1 MAGIAWIDKR
11 REYQQRL
18 DTLAQKN
25 VENVIS
31 NLNIAIEKY
40 ISRGGLNQDS
50 QNDPNYKAI
59 QESSAFIEDIKQK
72 YLDLYN
78 DITTYLKTQST
89 SLNLSGLL
97 QKNGE
102 LQLTIK
108 QLQKVQDEMKVDME
122 SAIARDELLRSKD
135 TKMNS
140 HDLFLVGRPVRKG
153 MIPYLWALG
162 VLFIGVAIYLLY
174 MSAKVMG
181 FTNTSEGQASIFM
194 IIVTY
199 LYDVFSNKMVLLSL
213 LIAALIVILFLSLKV
228 AGVFGK

>member
-11 REYQQRL
+11 RDYQQRL

-25 VENVIS
+25 VDNVIS
-31 NLNIAIEKY
+31 NLNSAIEKY

-59 QESSAFIEDIKQK
+59 QESIAFIEDIKQK

-108 QLQKVQDEMKVDME
+108 QLQKVQDEIKIDME

-135 TKMNS
+135 TKLNS
-140 HDLFLVGRPVRKG
+140 HDLFLLGRPVRKG
-153 MIPYLWALG
+153 RIPYLWALG

-174 MSAKVMG
+174 MSARAMG
-181 FTNTSEGQASIFM
+181 FTNTATGESTVFM
-194 IIVTY
+194 VFVAY
-199 LYDVFSNKMVLLSL
+199 LYNVFSNKMVLLSL

>member
-11 REYQQRL
+11 RDYQQRL

-59 QESSAFIEDIKQK
+59 QESIAFIEDIKQK

-140 HDLFLVGRPVRKG
+140 HDLF
-153 MIPYLWALG
+153 
-162 VLFIGVAIYLLY
+162 
-174 MSAKVMG
+174 
-181 FTNTSEGQASIFM
+181 FTGSSC
-194 IIVTY
+194 
-199 LYDVFSNKMVLLSL
+199 S
-213 LIAALIVILFLSLKV
+213 
-228 AGVFGK
+228 

>member
-59 QESSAFIEDIKQK
+59 QESIAFIEDIKQK

-140 HDLFLVGRPVRKG
+140 HDLFLLGRPVRKG

-174 MSAKVMG
+174 VSAKVMG
-181 FTNTSEGQASIFM
+181 FTNTSEGQASFFM
-194 IIVTY
+194 IIVAY

>member
-1 MAGIAWIDKR
+1 MASMTWIDKR
-11 REYQQRL
+11 RDYQQRL

-25 VENVIS
+25 VENVIN

-59 QESSAFIEDIKQK
+59 QESVTFIEDIKQK

-78 DITTYLKTQST
+78 EITTYLKTQST

-97 QKNGE
+97 QQNGE

-122 SAIARDELLRSKD
+122 SAIARGELLRSKD

-140 HDLFLVGRPVRKG
+140 HDLFLLSRPVRKG

-162 VLFIGVAIYLLY
+162 VLFIGVGIYLFY
-174 MSAKVMG
+174 RSALAMG
-181 FTNTSEGQASIFM
+181 FGNASTGESSFLM
-194 IIVTY
+194 ILIAY
-199 LYDVFSNKMVLLSL
+199 LYDVFSNKMVLFSL
-213 LIAALIVILFLSLKV
+213 LIASLIVILFLSLKV

>member
-11 REYQQRL
+11 RDYQQRL

-59 QESSAFIEDIKQK
+59 QESIAFIEDIKQK

-140 HDLFLVGRPVRKG
+140 HDLFLLDRPVRKG

-162 VLFIGVAIYLLY
+162 VLFIGIAIYLFY

-181 FTNTSEGQASIFM
+181 FTNTSEGQASFFM
-194 IIVTY
+194 IIVVY
-199 LYDVFSNKMVLLSL
+199 LYDVFSNKTVLFSL

-228 AGVFGK
+228 GGVFGK

>member
-18 DTLAQKN
+18 DILAQKN

-59 QESSAFIEDIKQK
+59 QESIAFIEDIKQK

-140 HDLFLVGRPVRKG
+140 HDLFLLGRPVRKG

-162 VLFIGVAIYLLY
+162 VVFIGIALYLIY

-181 FTNTSEGQASIFM
+181 FTNTSEGQVSFFM
-194 IIVTY
+194 VLVAY
-199 LYDVFSNKMVLLSL
+199 FYDVFSNKTVLLSL
-213 LIAALIVILFLSLKV
+213 LAAALIVILFLSLKV
-228 AGVFGK
+228 GGVFGK

>member
-140 HDLFLVGRPVRKG
+140 HDLFLLGRPVRKG

-213 LIAALIVILFLSLKV
+213 LIAALIVILFLSLKI

>member
-11 REYQQRL
+11 RDYQQRL

-59 QESSAFIEDIKQK
+59 QESIAFIEDIKQK

-140 HDLFLVGRPVRKG
+140 HDLFLLDRPVRKG

-162 VLFIGVAIYLLY
+162 VLFIGIALYLFY

-181 FTNTSEGQASIFM
+181 FTNTSEGQVSFFM
-194 IIVTY
+194 VLIAY
-199 LYDVFSNKMVLLSL
+199 LYDVFSNKTVLLSL
-213 LIAALIVILFLSLKV
+213 LVASLIVILFLSLKV
-228 AGVFGK
+228 GGVFGK

>member
-140 HDLFLVGRPVRKG
+140 HDLFLLGRPVRKG

-181 FTNTSEGQASIFM
+181 FTNTSEGQASFFM
-194 IIVTY
+194 IIVAY
-199 LYDVFSNKMVLLSL
+199 LYDIFSNKMVLLSL

>member
-59 QESSAFIEDIKQK
+59 QESIAFIEDIKQK

-140 HDLFLVGRPVRKG
+140 HDLFLLGRPVRKG

-162 VLFIGVAIYLLY
+162 ILFIGIANYLLY
-174 MSAKVMG
+174 LSAKVMG
-181 FTNTSEGQASIFM
+181 FTNTLEGQASFFM

-199 LYDVFSNKMVLLSL
+199 LYDVFSNTMVLLSL
-213 LIAALIVILFLSLKV
+213 LIAALIVILFLSLKI